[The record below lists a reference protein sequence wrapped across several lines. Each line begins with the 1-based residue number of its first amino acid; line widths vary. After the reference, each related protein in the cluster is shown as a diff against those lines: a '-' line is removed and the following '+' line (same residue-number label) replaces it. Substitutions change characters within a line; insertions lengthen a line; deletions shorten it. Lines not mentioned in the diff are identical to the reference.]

1 MARTI
6 KEIKKQMTDTFMGNS
21 TLREA
26 YGLTGNTS
34 WEQNFSAVS
43 LENILIYIVATA
55 ICMLEML
62 FDGFK
67 TDVDVK
73 ISQAVVASVPWYHKI
88 ARSFQ
93 FGDELVF
100 DEQTQQFKYAH
111 VDESKQVVKYVSV
124 RDMGGSIQILASA
137 DVSGKPVPLTENV
150 LTAFKY
156 YLNRCKIAGVN
167 LSVRSINADKI
178 QMSVMVQIDPMVIG
192 NTGKRLS
199 DGKYPV
205 IEAVNSY
212 LANIL
217 YGGTFNKTKLVD
229 AIQNVTGVVDI
240 TLGTCSAKTS
250 DATEYKDIPSNNYTA
265 FSGCFISENLETTI
279 SYVV

>member
-1 MARTI
+1 
-6 KEIKKQMTDTFMGNS
+6 MTDAFMTNS
-21 TLREA
+21 TIRDA
-26 YGLTGNTS
+26 YKITGDAS
-34 WEQNFSAVS
+34 WEQTFSNIS
-43 LENILIYIVATA
+43 LENILIYIVATS
-55 ICMLEML
+55 IYMLEML

-67 TDVDVK
+67 TDVDTK
-73 ISQAVVASVPWYHKI
+73 IIQAVVASVPWYHKI

-93 FGDELVF
+93 LGDELVF

-111 VDESKQVVKYVSV
+111 ADESKQIVKYVSV

-137 DVSGKPVPLTENV
+137 DAGGKPVPLTENA

-167 LSVRSINADKI
+167 LSVRSIKADKI
-178 QMSVMVQIDPMVIG
+178 QINAMVQIDPMIID

-205 IEAVNSY
+205 VEAMNSY
-212 LANIL
+212 LANII

-240 TLGTCSAKTS
+240 TLGTCSVKTS